1 MLVILSSYSLS
12 DSVLQRSNSLQA
24 TLRLTLSELRLMPR
38 AQMIATLRGTRCD
51 TARVVLAEQSERAV
65 LPLMLTLLALVP
77 ATCIEVV
84 DTQLGCTQR
93 VPRWRA
99 ALSAADIVRATLTG
113 LWSTARLHLL
123 TRRLLGVEPARG
135 APLLRSQSKALYVKT
150 NLMLGA
156 KAGGS
161 IGHIAGVANEL
172 HRCDADSRMLGIE
185 FPPMVRPAMKFS
197 PIPPLLRYGMPPEVN
212 HFHFNFSCIKIA
224 SEVLRGERFDFI
236 YQRLTLGN
244 LSGVVL
250 SREFGIPLV
259 LEYNGSEVWVSQNWG
274 HKLKFAKVALAVEDV
289 CLRHAHRVVTVSQV
303 LADELLARGVPAERI
318 VWYPNCIDPE
328 MFDPARH
335 VETRQLLRTQLGIAD
350 DEMVVLFIG
359 TFGLWHGAETL
370 AEAARLALAAPA
382 AAGLPRLRFVFVGDG
397 LRLALVRE
405 QLAAEI
411 ARGDVILTGL
421 VPQHEAPGYLAMADV
436 FASPHVPSRDG
447 SKFFGSPTKLFE
459 YMAMGKPII
468 ASDLDQLGQV
478 LQPAVN
484 ERDMVDSWTPRGD
497 ETAVLAEPGSAAA
510 IVRALQV
517 LQRRPEVRAALSGAA
532 RRKALEQY
540 TWRRHVD
547 VIMDSLH

>member
-1 MLVILSSYSLS
+1 MSVILSPYPVSKA
-12 DSVLQRSNSLQA
+12 SVAVLRPAPA
-24 TLRLTLSELRLMPR
+24 TRFLTLSELRLEPVGRML
-38 AQMIATLRGTRCD
+38 ATLRGVKSD
-51 TARVVLAEQSERAV
+51 TLRIVLQEGSERAV
-65 LPLMLTLLALVP
+65 LPLMLTLAAVAP
-77 ATCIEVV
+77 VRSIEVHDLSTGRV
-84 DTQLGCTQR
+84 EPVARLRAVFGVLG
-93 VPRWRA
+93 
-99 ALSAADIVRATLTG
+99 IVGATLAGRMAT
-113 LWSTARLHLL
+113 WRLHAQA
-123 TRRLLGVEPARG
+123 RRLLREQPLQFPALG
-135 APLLRSQSKALYVKT
+135 SDKALYLKT

-172 HRCDADSRMLGIE
+172 VRRSADSLVMAPE
-185 FPPMVRPAMKFS
+185 FPPLVQDCARFES
-197 PIPPLLRYGMPPEVN
+197 IEPLGTYGVPPEVN
-212 HFHFNFSCIKIA
+212 HFRFSGLCQRAADKA
-224 SEVLRGERFDFI
+224 LARESFGFI

-244 LSGVVL
+244 MAGAVL
-250 SREFGIPLV
+250 SRQFRLPLV

-335 VETRQLLRTQLGIAD
+335 VDTRRQLRAKHAIQD

-370 AEAARLALAAPA
+370 AEAARLALAAPS

-397 LRLALVRE
+397 LRLAAVRE
-405 QLAAEI
+405 HLAAEI
-411 ARGDVILTGL
+411 QRGDVILTGL

-459 YMAMGKPII
+459 YMAMGKPIV
-468 ASDLDQLGQV
+468 ASDLDQLGEV

-484 ERDMVDSWTPRGD
+484 EREMVDAWQPRGD
-497 ETAVLAEPGSAAA
+497 ETAVLAEPGSAEA

-517 LQRRPEVRAALSGAA
+517 LQRRPEVRTALSGAA

-547 VIMDSLH
+547 VIMDSLR

>member
-1 MLVILSSYSLS
+1 MLVILSSYALS
-12 DSVLQRSNSLQA
+12 DSTVQRSQSNKA
-24 TLRLTLSELRLMPR
+24 ALRWTLSELRIMPR
-38 AQMIATLRGTRCD
+38 ARMIATLRATRCD
-51 TARVVLAEQSERAV
+51 TARVVLSEQTERAV

-77 ATCIEVV
+77 ARTIEVV
-84 DTQLGCTQR
+84 DAESIQTTT
-93 VPRWRA
+93 VSRWRA
-99 ALSAADIVRATLTG
+99 AFSALSIVSATILG
-113 LWSTARLHLL
+113 LVSVVRLKWL
-123 TRRLLGVEPARG
+123 TRSLLRAAAPATT
-135 APLLRSQSKALYVKT
+135 PLLRSQNKSLYLKT

-172 HRCDADSRMLGIE
+172 HLRNTSSRLLGIE
-185 FPPMVRPAMKFS
+185 FPPMIKPEMHFS
-197 PIPPLLRYGMPPEVN
+197 AVPPLMSYGVPPEVN
-212 HFHFNFSCIKIA
+212 HFQFNFSCL
-224 SEVLRGERFDFI
+224 ETGRDVLRQERFDFI

-244 LSGVVL
+244 LSGVLL
-250 SREFGIPLV
+250 SREFKLPLI

-274 HKLKFAKVALAVEDV
+274 HKLKFSAVALAVEDV

-328 MFDPARH
+328 VFDPARH
-335 VETRQLLRTQLGIAD
+335 VQTRRQLRSRLGIAD

-370 AEAARLALAAPA
+370 AEAAKLALAGPRPA
-382 AAGLPRLRFVFVGDG
+382 DRPRMRFVFVGDG
-397 LRLALVRE
+397 LRQAAVRD
-405 QLAAEI
+405 QLAAQI
-411 ARGDVILTGL
+411 ADGDVILTGL
-421 VPQHEAPGYLAMADV
+421 VPQHEAPGFLAMADV
-436 FASPHVPSRDG
+436 FSSPHVPSRDG

-459 YMAMGKPII
+459 YMAMGKPIV

-478 LQPAVN
+478 LQPAVQ
-484 ERDMVDSWTPRGD
+484 ESAMSPDWLPKGD
-497 ETAVLAEPGSAAA
+497 ETAILTEPGSPQA

-517 LQRRPEVRAALSGAA
+517 LQKRPEVRAALSGAA

-540 TWRRHVD
+540 TWQRHVD